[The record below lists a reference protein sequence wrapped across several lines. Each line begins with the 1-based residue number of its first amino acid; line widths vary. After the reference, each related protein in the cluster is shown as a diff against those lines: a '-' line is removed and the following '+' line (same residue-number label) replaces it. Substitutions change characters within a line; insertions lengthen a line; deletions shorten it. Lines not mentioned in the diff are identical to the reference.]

1 MYYKLNSSQYVVF
14 FSKARR
20 IISLSRMRHFWRF
33 LHPPTKKTDGSERKT
48 KSTIKFLSFP
58 PTPHF
63 LFLSRVSPP
72 NKSFLH
78 SSGSLYSFTRAKKKR
93 SLIFT
98 HSSGVSRTPTSS
110 TLLRVAGQTR
120 RIARELHPKYIRV
133 ERLTHAS
140 RKFRLNHHGT
150 NALLSS
156 SIGAFYVRFDPP
168 TTAPSG
174 TLEKYTKNDDDNYA
188 KWSSRRGFF
197 RSGAIG
203 ISKVFVNELAIG
215 FRKLRKVLAGQSRLP
230 WHAR

>member
-1 MYYKLNSSQYVVF
+1 MTIF
-14 FSKARR
+14 A
-20 IISLSRMRHFWRF
+20 
-33 LHPPTKKTDGSERKT
+33 PPPPKKTDGSERKT

-63 LFLSRVSPP
+63 LFLSRFPT

-98 HSSGVSRTPTSS
+98 HSSGVSRTPTSY

-133 ERLTHAS
+133 ERLTHES

-188 KWSSRRGFF
+188 K
-197 RSGAIG
+197 
-203 ISKVFVNELAIG
+203 
-215 FRKLRKVLAGQSRLP
+215 
-230 WHAR
+230 